1 MNNAAKNKV
10 DAKIATLSFKLR
22 GLEDDYKNR
31 LFGSVSEDEF
41 ILLIDGTKKEI
52 KIWEHIKTKLL

>member
-1 MNNAAKNKV
+1 MNNVAKNKV

-22 GLEDDYKNR
+22 ELEDDYKNR

-41 ILLIDGTKKEI
+41 RLLIDGTKKEI